1 MLNQIVTWLA
11 WLLIPV
17 AAITL
22 VDDWFLRPRRRL
34 AALPAIAEDPPFLR
48 AAYAALP
55 VLAIAGAIKL
65 LRSERLDF
73 SLVLVLVTVIG
84 AFIWA
89 LDVLVLAPARARAA
103 LAAGAAA
110 AAPEPGIVD
119 YARSM
124 VPVVLVVLLL
134 RSFLFEPFR
143 IPSDSMMPTLQD
155 GDFIL
160 VNKFRYGLRLPVT
173 NTKILSLGEPKRGD
187 VVVFRYP
194 PDPAVNYIKR
204 LAGLPGDRVRIV
216 ADRIY
221 VNDVPLEE
229 RDIGRYS
236 DGCYENMRLSEEHT
250 GEHVHH
256 VLSCRTPFGIVGPPL
271 PGCNRKLDRGYSCV
285 EEDVVGAT
293 GPAAGATPADPA
305 AAGAHDS
312 GDFEEITVPQGAYL
326 MIGDNRD
333 NSSDGRVWGLVP
345 EANLVGSARRI
356 WLNLDLQRSKWVDWG
371 RIGQRID

>member
-1 MLNQIVTWLA
+1 VLNQIVTWLA

-34 AALPAIAEDPPFLR
+34 AARPAIAEDPPLLR

-55 VLAIAGAIKL
+55 VLAIAGAVKL

-73 SLVLVLVTVIG
+73 SLVLVLVTVVG
-84 AFIWA
+84 AIIWA
-89 LDVLVLAPARARAA
+89 LDALIMNPARARAA
-103 LAAGAAA
+103 GTGAPV
-110 AAPEPGIVD
+110 PEPGIVD

-204 LAGLPGDRVRIV
+204 LAGLPGDRVRV
-216 ADRIY
+216 VSDRIY

-229 RDIGRYS
+229 HELGRYS
-236 DGCYENMRLSEEHT
+236 DGCYENMRLSEVHT

-256 VLSCRTPFGIVGPPL
+256 VLSCRSPYGIVGPPL
-271 PGCNRKLDRGYSCV
+271 PGCNRRLDRGYSCV
-285 EEDVVGAT
+285 EEA
-293 GPAAGATPADPA
+293 PAPGA
-305 AAGAHDS
+305 AAVRDS
-312 GDFEEITVPQGAYL
+312 GDFDEITVPPGAYL

-356 WLNLDLQRSKWVDWG
+356 WLNLDLQRSNWIDWS
-371 RIGQRID
+371 RIGRRID

>member
-1 MLNQIVTWLA
+1 VLNQLITWLA

-34 AALPAIAEDPPFLR
+34 RALPAVAADPPVLR
-48 AAYAALP
+48 LAYAVLP
-55 VLAIAGAIKL
+55 VLAIAGAVKL

-73 SLVLVLVTVIG
+73 SLVLVLVTLVG
-84 AFIWA
+84 AAIWVLDA
-89 LDVLVLAPARARAA
+89 LLLNPARTRAA
-103 LAAGAAA
+103 VSAGAAPA
-110 AAPEPGIVD
+110 AVAEPGIVD

-204 LAGLPGDRVRIV
+204 LVGMPGDRVRIL
-216 ADRIY
+216 ADQIY
-221 VNDVPLEE
+221 VNDVPLQE
-229 RDIGRYS
+229 RETGRYT
-236 DGCYENMRLSEEHT
+236 DGCYENMRLSEVQT

-256 VLSCRTPFGIVGPPL
+256 VLSCRSPYGIVGPPL
-271 PGCNRKLDRGYSCV
+271 PACNRRLDRGYSCV
-285 EEDVVGAT
+285 EDAPEAGS
-293 GPAAGATPADPA
+293 AA
-305 AAGAHDS
+305 AHDS
-312 GDFEEITVPQGAYL
+312 GDFDEITVPQGAYL

-356 WLNLDLQRSKWVDWG
+356 WLNLDLQRSKWMDWS
-371 RIGQRID
+371 RIGRRID

>member
-1 MLNQIVTWLA
+1 VLNQIVTWLA
-11 WLLIPV
+11 WMLIPV

-34 AALPAIAEDPPFLR
+34 AALPAISEDPPLLR

-84 AFIWA
+84 AVIWA
-89 LDVLVLAPARARAA
+89 VDALIMNPARVR
-103 LAAGAAA
+103 AAGASAA
-110 AAPEPGIVD
+110 VPEPGIVD

-173 NTKILSLGEPKRGD
+173 NTKILSLGEPRRGD

-216 ADRIY
+216 SDQIY

-229 RDIGRYS
+229 HELGRYS
-236 DGCYENMRLSEEHT
+236 DGCYENMRLSEVHT

-256 VLSCRTPFGIVGPPL
+256 VLSCRSPYGIVGPPL
-271 PGCNRKLDRGYSCV
+271 PACNRKLDRGYSCV
-285 EEDVVGAT
+285 EE
-293 GPAAGATPADPA
+293 GPASAPGAPAVTAD
-305 AAGAHDS
+305 AHDS
-312 GDFEEITVPQGAYL
+312 GDFEEITVPEGAYL

-356 WLNLDLQRSKWVDWG
+356 WLNLDLQRSKWVDWS
-371 RIGQRID
+371 RIGRRID